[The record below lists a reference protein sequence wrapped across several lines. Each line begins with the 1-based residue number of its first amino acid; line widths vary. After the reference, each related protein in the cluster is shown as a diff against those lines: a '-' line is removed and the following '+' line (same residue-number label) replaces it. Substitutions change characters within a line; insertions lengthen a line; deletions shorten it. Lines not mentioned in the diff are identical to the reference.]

1 MKIALGA
8 AFFGAGICLSAAA
21 HAETYAAIAFS
32 QANGYF
38 GYANRY
44 DTQDGAEE
52 RALQECGE
60 SCEVVIWARDACAA
74 LFAGDGNGYGV
85 SWAATE
91 KEAVQDAAVECD
103 ARTSACE
110 LKAAVCSAY

>member
-1 MKIALGA
+1 MKIIVGAIALGVTTLASGNA
-8 AFFGAGICLSAAA
+8 A
-21 HAETYAAIAFS
+21 AETYAAIAFS
-32 QANGYF
+32 EVNGYY

-44 DTQDGAEE
+44 STQDEAEE

-60 SCEVVIWARDACAA
+60 SCEIVIWARDACAA

-91 KEAVQDAAVECD
+91 KEAVQNAAVECD

-110 LKAAVCSAY
+110 LKTAVCSAD